1 MAQRGL
7 GRGLGALIP
16 NLNKSTEVAENIE
29 SRVFELSIDQ
39 IEPNRKQPRHNFN
52 EESLSELANS
62 VREFGIIQPIIVRK
76 LNGEEKYEIIAG
88 ERRLRAA
95 KQAGLVSIPVI
106 INTNID
112 DTSSLA
118 MALIEN
124 VHREDLSPVEQAHTY
139 KQLLDE
145 FGITHEDL
153 SRKVGKSRTTIT
165 NFIRI
170 LNLPVSVQKLIDEG
184 KVSAGHAKVLVSL
197 KKMEDQLQ
205 IAELIVKNDLS
216 VREVERLVN
225 LKNNPPAKKQAE
237 DIIQLTKLPVV
248 SQKISDFLN
257 APVKIIQGK
266 KKGRIEIEFGS
277 VGELERIV
285 DTIIS
290 RQP

>member
-16 NLNKSTEVAENIE
+16 NINNNSEVAGNIE
-29 SRVFELSIDQ
+29 SRVFELGIEK
-39 IEPNRKQPRHNFN
+39 IEPNRNQPRRTFN
-52 EESLSELANS
+52 EESLGELADS
-62 VREFGIIQPIIVRK
+62 IREFGVIQPIIVRK

-88 ERRLRAA
+88 ERRLRASR
-95 KQAGLVSIPVI
+95 QIGLTSIPAI

-124 VHREDLSPVEQAHTY
+124 IHRENLSPIEQAHTY

-145 FGITHEDL
+145 FNITHEDL
-153 SRKVGKSRTTIT
+153 SKRVGKSRATIT
-165 NFIRI
+165 NSIRI

-184 KVSAGHAKVLVSL
+184 KVTTGHAKVLVSL
-197 KKMEDQLQ
+197 KKADDQLL
-205 IAELIVKNDLS
+205 IAELIIKNDLS
-216 VREVERLVN
+216 VREVEKIVN
-225 LKNNPPAKKQAE
+225 LKNNPPVKKQFG
-237 DIIQLTKLPVV
+237 DVMQLSKLPVV

-257 APVKIIQGK
+257 ASVKITQGR
-266 KKGRIEIEFGS
+266 KKGKIEIEFGS

-285 DTIIS
+285 EAIIS
-290 RQP
+290 

>member
-290 RQP
+290 